1 MALRDIEF
9 YFYLK
14 EALKEKLRHP
24 GLESFR
30 LRKYNFD
37 YDYIFQQARRVFP
50 QKYHFAHT
58 FLNGVSI
65 AQLYDEKRTTELN
78 QLNMEYAQDIV
89 NGFGGLDETQ
99 ANKQAIDQTLIEYEN
114 ELTAP
119 EEPDSFYQELSQNQ
133 LPKEAEKGGF
143 EEPSQQKGQ
152 EEPSGTQ
159 RQQTPLRQPPHR
171 VIVQKPEKPQY
182 GMTKEEYA
190 KYKEEHKEERAE
202 RARQLWEERKARRA
216 VEETEE
222 KEEDRKKRPLK
233 GPGTKP
239 SGGISPWDA
248 KLSKWLKDKFA
259 NSRFGRWLSNSRLGQ
274 FLNKL
279 GAPFRF
285 VNNLLTK
292 AGNWLGKVI
301 GLTRLNTFLTGL
313 GNSLRTLAGNALK
326 SIGSQLLRLGSQ
338 LLRGALSG
346 LSQLGANLL
355 SRLAAQ
361 TAATAARSL
370 VAGAGSAIAGIGIA
384 GVAWIAIA
392 ALAIFTIWSLY
403 DSNSECGKP
412 GIVEAEKSTKKEGY
426 SEEENI
432 QYRILIRY
440 IVKCK
445 SAYADIEVKDNIP
458 SGTQFIPGS
467 TTPGILEENFYLLP
481 PEGTLDGNTIT
492 WRLNRIPPNAPV
504 FLVFS
509 VKPVRNNIWIPNQAT
524 VGYKT
529 YTTGLFGIG
538 STPTGSYS
546 DASGILPGSIP
557 PAPANWTEVKA
568 LIVGAFNKHPELIDR
583 YKEAS
588 MQTGVPWQLLAG
600 IHFVE
605 KGGGP
610 EPDTSL
616 VSGRIIGETEPDI
629 NPAKCAS
636 GRAGP
641 GIPIPIGGGCGFSS
655 QTDSMIYAA
664 KHLVEKINKIP
675 STFQEAVTALSRYN
689 GGGNANCGEG
699 LPYSPCPPAFDGED
713 DPYAMADFDEVH
725 MSSKMY
731 LIFCPDGVRCSSP
744 RIFGR
749 PGVMGVVRT
758 LIEEGI

>member
-1 MALRDIEF
+1 MALRDVEF

-159 RQQTPLRQPPHR
+159 RQQTPSPQPPPR

-182 GMTKEEYA
+182 GMTKDEYA

-292 AGNWLGKVI
+292 AGNWLGKVT

-370 VAGAGSAIAGIGIA
+370 LAAGGQAAIAIVANPIFWIAVAVVGLFVFVAWYDNMIGNADCNKPTGQMRIEKSLAGLNVNKTEVANGKQIDYLIKVSYDLACRTRTLPSVAVTDKLTEGVKFVEKSAKSGFFNTPGTGPDGVYDESTKTLTWTFTNFPMSNNTAYLEFSVLPEKDDFWVVNEATVKYTLDSIGGATAAGFPPTQDNCNGTYNLTNPLGNFGDPSCNFKKDDLYTLLKQQDNTNANFWFYQVVRCESGYNPNSWRNPNIIPKTPDPAGAWG
-384 GVAWIAIA
+384 
-392 ALAIFTIWSLY
+392 LY
-403 DSNSECGKP
+403 QMGRGKN
-412 GIVEAEKSTKKEGY
+412 G
-426 SEEENI
+426 
-432 QYRILIRY
+432 QY
-440 IVKCK
+440 
-445 SAYADIEVKDNIP
+445 
-458 SGTQFIPGS
+458 
-467 TTPGILEENFYLLP
+467 
-481 PEGTLDGNTIT
+481 
-492 WRLNRIPPNAPV
+492 
-504 FLVFS
+504 
-509 VKPVRNNIWIPNQAT
+509 
-524 VGYKT
+524 
-529 YTTGLFGIG
+529 
-538 STPTGSYS
+538 
-546 DASGILPGSIP
+546 
-557 PAPANWTEVKA
+557 
-568 LIVGAFNKHPELIDR
+568 DR
-583 YKEAS
+583 
-588 MQTGVPWQLLAG
+588 GDVPWQQQTTNAVNYSKG
-600 IHFVE
+600 IFSIASYWACARE
-605 KGGGP
+605 
-610 EPDTSL
+610 
-616 VSGRIIGETEPDI
+616 DI
-629 NPAKCAS
+629 
-636 GRAGP
+636 
-641 GIPIPIGGGCGFSS
+641 
-655 QTDSMIYAA
+655 
-664 KHLVEKINKIP
+664 L
-675 STFQEAVTALSRYN
+675 
-689 GGGNANCGEG
+689 
-699 LPYSPCPPAFDGED
+699 
-713 DPYAMADFDEVH
+713 
-725 MSSKMY
+725 
-731 LIFCPDGVRCSSP
+731 
-744 RIFGR
+744 
-749 PGVMGVVRT
+749 
-758 LIEEGI
+758 